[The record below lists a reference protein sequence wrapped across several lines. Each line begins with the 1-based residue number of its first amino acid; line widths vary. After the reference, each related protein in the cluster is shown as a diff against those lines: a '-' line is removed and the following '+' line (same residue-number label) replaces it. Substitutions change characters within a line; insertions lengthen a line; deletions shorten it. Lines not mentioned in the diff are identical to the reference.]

1 MEVFPNWTF
10 VPIVLFLMILTYILN
25 RTFFRPIQKTLDER
39 TSRIDGARRE
49 AEEIRK
55 SSQER
60 LSDFDRRMRDARR
73 EADQQMAQAKNEALS
88 DKNRLISE
96 RRSEVEK
103 MITEAQHDLREK
115 TESARRQL
123 QQQAD
128 AFAYQIASHILN
140 RQVIAK
146 K

>member
-10 VPIVLFLMILTYILN
+10 VPIVLFLMVLTYILN
-25 RTFFRPIQKTLDER
+25 RTFFRPMQKTLDER
-39 TSRIDGARRE
+39 TSRIEGARKE
-49 AEEIRK
+49 ADEIRK

-60 LSDFDRRMRDARR
+60 LADFDRRMREARR
-73 EADQQMAQAKNEALS
+73 EADQQMAQVKNEALS
-88 DKNRLISE
+88 EKSKLVSQ

-103 MITEAQHDLREK
+103 MIVEAQRDLREK
-115 TESARRQL
+115 TESARTQL

-128 AFAYQIASHILN
+128 AFASQIASHILD
-140 RQVIAK
+140 RPLSPK

>member
-10 VPIVLFLMILTYILN
+10 VPIVMFLMILTYILN
-25 RTFFRPIQKTLDER
+25 RAFFRPMQDTLAER
-39 TSRIDGARRE
+39 TSRIEGARKE

-60 LSDFDRRMRDARR
+60 MADFDRRMREARR
-73 EADQQMAQAKNEALS
+73 ETDQQMAAAKNEALTE
-88 DKNRLISE
+88 KTKIIAE
-96 RRSEVEK
+96 RRTETEK
-103 MITEAQHDLREK
+103 MIAEAQHDLRQKRE
-115 TESARRQL
+115 TARVQL

-128 AFAYQIASHILN
+128 NFAYKIASHILN
-140 RQVIAK
+140 RPVQTK